1 MPGFPHLYQFVEQL
15 DRFVSRLDTR
25 TVVATLLAVI
35 FVWVVFRMFLLVYRT
50 LRCGLGKPDF
60 LTLGKVLKK
69 HQTKLMKFSN
79 VVGLAV
85 GDKIRK
91 GKKVNRRS
99 INVLVSKKEDM
110 DRLAPEDRIPRTVD
124 GISTD
129 VIVVGP

>member
-1 MPGFPHLYQFVEQL
+1 M
-15 DRFVSRLDTR
+15 
-25 TVVATLLAVI
+25 VATLLAVI